1 NTLHTGL
8 TQSLIR
14 GGNLDDVVNDISQ
27 FVNSKIKNKK
37 YVASRLVTTESA
49 AYASKAQ
56 EQAYKDLSVDKYEIL
71 ATLDLHTS
79 DICQD
84 LDGKIF
90 DRKDYQVGVTAP
102 PFHPNCYDKETEIL
116 TNQGWK
122 LFRDLT
128 KKDLVYTLNKDTLIP
143 EWQKPIN
150 YIFYNYKGKLLH
162 YKNSRFDLMIT
173 PEHKIMV
180 QNMDSSVK
188 DKTWKLKSAIAV
200 GRKSKNRM
208 LSGISWKGTNKKFET
223 LANKNVPIEIYLKF
237 MAYWLADGSC
247 TKDRSSYSVKIS
259 QYENDWM
266 YEELKDFPFKIYKC
280 KESLMIHNKELGIE
294 LSKFGK
300 CTEKYIPENIK
311 ELSPELIRIF
321 LMAYAKTDGH
331 IKKGKEW
338 KGYQFDDSIVFFTT
352 SDKLASDLG
361 ELILKA
367 GGRPS
372 YYLNKIQGKEIEF
385 KNGKYTINKDCWVIS
400 WNKQIHTWLS
410 NLEIT
415 EINYDDVVYCVEVSK
430 YNTLLVR
437 RNGKV
442 CWSGNCRTTTVPW
455 FPDDVDTGERAA
467 RGKDGKVGYV
477 PQNMTYKEWYNKY
490 VEQKFEESGIIEL
503 DNNSSNSVIKRCI
516 EKEIEYIGIEK
527 SSAIPLEEVI
537 ISELGGGDKT
547 RGSCS
552 SLAFAYAGNKNGY
565 KVLDFRG
572 GNSQA
577 VFARNKTILEITELE
592 GIRSWVVY
600 EKNDFTALKKLITN
614 MEEKKEY
621 YLAIGRHAAIIR
633 KIEKRYEYLE
643 LQSAK
648 YNGFKTLDVGVLKNR
663 FGCQKSYRR
672 AGMTIAP
679 PSMLIDIDT
688 LKGNKEFNQILGFIN
703 TAKEKQLKGVE
714 GYEK

>member
-1 NTLHTGL
+1 MSSYWADRFISEEERRDRDNRRYYSTIEKEYNKALAGLEKDIEYWLGRIAKNNDISLSGAKELLSKKELQEFKWTVEEYIKKGEENGVSGQWLKQLENASARIHIQRLEALKIQIQDRIENMYTTRDKSMEDYLCRVYKDTYYHTVFEIDKGVGSIQSSFNKLNDRKVLQIIHKPWTTDGKDFSTRIWEDKANLVNTLHTGL

-27 FVNSKIKNKK
+27 FVSSKIKNKK

-102 PFHPNCYDKETEIL
+102 PFHPNC
-116 TNQGWK
+116 
-122 LFRDLT
+122 
-128 KKDLVYTLNKDTLIP
+128 
-143 EWQKPIN
+143 
-150 YIFYNYKGKLLH
+150 
-162 YKNSRFDLMIT
+162 
-173 PEHKIMV
+173 
-180 QNMDSSVK
+180 
-188 DKTWKLKSAIAV
+188 
-200 GRKSKNRM
+200 
-208 LSGISWKGTNKKFET
+208 
-223 LANKNVPIEIYLKF
+223 
-237 MAYWLADGSC
+237 
-247 TKDRSSYSVKIS
+247 
-259 QYENDWM
+259 
-266 YEELKDFPFKIYKC
+266 
-280 KESLMIHNKELGIE
+280 
-294 LSKFGK
+294 
-300 CTEKYIPENIK
+300 
-311 ELSPELIRIF
+311 
-321 LMAYAKTDGH
+321 
-331 IKKGKEW
+331 
-338 KGYQFDDSIVFFTT
+338 
-352 SDKLASDLG
+352 
-361 ELILKA
+361 
-367 GGRPS
+367 
-372 YYLNKIQGKEIEF
+372 
-385 KNGKYTINKDCWVIS
+385 
-400 WNKQIHTWLS
+400 
-410 NLEIT
+410 
-415 EINYDDVVYCVEVSK
+415 
-430 YNTLLVR
+430 
-437 RNGKV
+437 
-442 CWSGNCRTTTVPW
+442 RTVTVPW

-490 VEQKFEESGIIEL
+490 VEQKFKENGIIEL
-503 DNNSSNSVIKRCI
+503 DSNSNNPVIRRCI
-516 EKEIEYIGIEK
+516 EKQIEYIGIEK
-527 SSAIPLEEVI
+527 SSTIPLEEVI

-577 VFARNKTILEITELE
+577 IFASNKTILEITELE
-592 GIRSWVVY
+592 GIKSWVVY

-633 KIEKRYEYLE
+633 KIEKGYEYLE

-648 YNGFKTLDVGVLKNR
+648 YNGFKTFDMNVLKNR

-672 AGMTIAP
+672 AGMTLAP

-688 LKGNKEFNQILGFIN
+688 LKDNKEFNQMLGFIN

>member
-1 NTLHTGL
+1 MSSYWADRFVSEEERRDRDNRRYYSTIEKEYNKALASLEKDIEYWLGRIAKNNDISLSGAKELLSKKELQEFKWTVEEYIKKGKENGVSGQWLKQLENASARVHIQRLEALKIQIQDRIENMYTIRDRSLEDYLCRVYKDTYYHIVFEIDKGIGSIQSSFNKLDDRKVLQIIHKPWATDGKDFSTRIWEDKANLVNTLHTGL

-27 FVNSKIKNKK
+27 YVSCKIKNKK
-37 YVASRLVTTESA
+37 YIASRLVTTESA

-102 PFHPNCYDKETEIL
+102 PFHPNC
-116 TNQGWK
+116 
-122 LFRDLT
+122 
-128 KKDLVYTLNKDTLIP
+128 
-143 EWQKPIN
+143 
-150 YIFYNYKGKLLH
+150 
-162 YKNSRFDLMIT
+162 
-173 PEHKIMV
+173 
-180 QNMDSSVK
+180 
-188 DKTWKLKSAIAV
+188 
-200 GRKSKNRM
+200 
-208 LSGISWKGTNKKFET
+208 
-223 LANKNVPIEIYLKF
+223 
-237 MAYWLADGSC
+237 
-247 TKDRSSYSVKIS
+247 
-259 QYENDWM
+259 
-266 YEELKDFPFKIYKC
+266 
-280 KESLMIHNKELGIE
+280 
-294 LSKFGK
+294 
-300 CTEKYIPENIK
+300 
-311 ELSPELIRIF
+311 
-321 LMAYAKTDGH
+321 
-331 IKKGKEW
+331 
-338 KGYQFDDSIVFFTT
+338 
-352 SDKLASDLG
+352 
-361 ELILKA
+361 
-367 GGRPS
+367 
-372 YYLNKIQGKEIEF
+372 
-385 KNGKYTINKDCWVIS
+385 
-400 WNKQIHTWLS
+400 
-410 NLEIT
+410 
-415 EINYDDVVYCVEVSK
+415 
-430 YNTLLVR
+430 
-437 RNGKV
+437 
-442 CWSGNCRTTTVPW
+442 RTVTVPW
-455 FPDDVDTGERAA
+455 FPDDVDTERAA

-490 VEQKFEESGIIEL
+490 IEQKFEESGIIEL

-516 EKEIEYIGIEK
+516 EKGIEYIGIEK
-527 SSAIPLEEVI
+527 YSTIPLEENI

-547 RGSCS
+547 KGSCS

-577 VFARNKTILEITELE
+577 MFASNKTILEITELE
-592 GIRSWVVY
+592 GIKSWVVK
-600 EKNDFTALKKLITN
+600 EKNDFTAIKKLIAN
-614 MEEKKEY
+614 IEEKKEY

>member
-1 NTLHTGL
+1 MSSYWADRFVSEEERRDRDNRRYYSTIEKEYNKALAGLDKDIEYWLGRIAKNNDISLSGAKELLSKKELQEFKWTVEEYIQKGKENGVSGQWLKQLENASARVHIQRLEALKIQIQDRIENMYTTKDRSMEDYLCRVYKDTYYHTVFEIDKGIGSIQSSFNKLDDRKVLQIIHKPWATDGKDFSTRIWEDKANLVNTLHTGL

-14 GGNLDDVVNDISQ
+14 GGNLNDVVNDISQ
-27 FVNSKIKNKK
+27 FVSSKIKNKK
-37 YVASRLVTTESA
+37 YIASRLVTTESA

-102 PFHPNCYDKETEIL
+102 PFHPNC
-116 TNQGWK
+116 
-122 LFRDLT
+122 
-128 KKDLVYTLNKDTLIP
+128 
-143 EWQKPIN
+143 
-150 YIFYNYKGKLLH
+150 
-162 YKNSRFDLMIT
+162 
-173 PEHKIMV
+173 
-180 QNMDSSVK
+180 
-188 DKTWKLKSAIAV
+188 
-200 GRKSKNRM
+200 
-208 LSGISWKGTNKKFET
+208 
-223 LANKNVPIEIYLKF
+223 
-237 MAYWLADGSC
+237 
-247 TKDRSSYSVKIS
+247 
-259 QYENDWM
+259 
-266 YEELKDFPFKIYKC
+266 
-280 KESLMIHNKELGIE
+280 
-294 LSKFGK
+294 
-300 CTEKYIPENIK
+300 
-311 ELSPELIRIF
+311 
-321 LMAYAKTDGH
+321 
-331 IKKGKEW
+331 
-338 KGYQFDDSIVFFTT
+338 
-352 SDKLASDLG
+352 
-361 ELILKA
+361 
-367 GGRPS
+367 
-372 YYLNKIQGKEIEF
+372 
-385 KNGKYTINKDCWVIS
+385 
-400 WNKQIHTWLS
+400 
-410 NLEIT
+410 
-415 EINYDDVVYCVEVSK
+415 
-430 YNTLLVR
+430 
-437 RNGKV
+437 
-442 CWSGNCRTTTVPW
+442 RTVTVPW

-516 EKEIEYIGIEK
+516 EKEIEYIGIK
-527 SSAIPLEEVI
+527 KYSTIPLEEVI

-547 RGSCS
+547 KGSCS

-577 VFARNKTILEITELE
+577 MFASNKTILEITELE
-592 GIRSWVVY
+592 GIKSWVVY
-600 EKNDFTALKKLITN
+600 EKNDFTALKKLIAN
-614 MEEKKEY
+614 IEEKKEY

-648 YNGFKTLDVGVLKNR
+648 YNGFKTFDMNVLKNR

-672 AGMTIAP
+672 AGMTLAP
-679 PSMLIDIDT
+679 PSMLIEIDT
-688 LKGNKEFNQILGFIN
+688 LKDNKEFNQMLGFIN

>member
-1 NTLHTGL
+1 MSSYWADRFVSEEERRDRDNRRYYSTIEKEYNKALAGLDKDIEYWLGRIAKNNDISLSGAKELLSKKELQEFKWTVEEYIQKGKENGVSGQWLKQLENASARVHIQRLEALKIQIQDRIENMYTTKDRSMEDYLCRVYKDTYYHTVFEIDKGIGSIQSSFNKLDDRKVLQIIHKPWATDGKDFSTRIWEDKANLVNTLHTGL

-14 GGNLDDVVNDISQ
+14 GGNLNDVANDISQ
-27 FVNSKIKNKK
+27 FVSSKIKNKK
-37 YVASRLVTTESA
+37 YIASRLVTTESA

-102 PFHPNCYDKETEIL
+102 PFHPNC
-116 TNQGWK
+116 
-122 LFRDLT
+122 
-128 KKDLVYTLNKDTLIP
+128 
-143 EWQKPIN
+143 
-150 YIFYNYKGKLLH
+150 
-162 YKNSRFDLMIT
+162 
-173 PEHKIMV
+173 
-180 QNMDSSVK
+180 
-188 DKTWKLKSAIAV
+188 
-200 GRKSKNRM
+200 
-208 LSGISWKGTNKKFET
+208 
-223 LANKNVPIEIYLKF
+223 
-237 MAYWLADGSC
+237 
-247 TKDRSSYSVKIS
+247 
-259 QYENDWM
+259 
-266 YEELKDFPFKIYKC
+266 
-280 KESLMIHNKELGIE
+280 
-294 LSKFGK
+294 
-300 CTEKYIPENIK
+300 
-311 ELSPELIRIF
+311 
-321 LMAYAKTDGH
+321 
-331 IKKGKEW
+331 
-338 KGYQFDDSIVFFTT
+338 
-352 SDKLASDLG
+352 
-361 ELILKA
+361 
-367 GGRPS
+367 
-372 YYLNKIQGKEIEF
+372 
-385 KNGKYTINKDCWVIS
+385 
-400 WNKQIHTWLS
+400 
-410 NLEIT
+410 
-415 EINYDDVVYCVEVSK
+415 
-430 YNTLLVR
+430 
-437 RNGKV
+437 
-442 CWSGNCRTTTVPW
+442 RTVTVPW

-516 EKEIEYIGIEK
+516 EKEIEYIGIK
-527 SSAIPLEEVI
+527 KYSTIPLEEVI

-547 RGSCS
+547 KGSCS

-577 VFARNKTILEITELE
+577 MFASNKTILEITELE
-592 GIRSWVVY
+592 GIKSWVVY
-600 EKNDFTALKKLITN
+600 EKNDFTALKKLIAN
-614 MEEKKEY
+614 IEEKKEY

-648 YNGFKTLDVGVLKNR
+648 YNGFKTFDMNVLKNR

-672 AGMTIAP
+672 AGMTLAP
-679 PSMLIDIDT
+679 PSMLIEIDT
-688 LKGNKEFNQILGFIN
+688 LKDNKEFNQMLGFIN

>member
-1 NTLHTGL
+1 MSSYWADRFLSEEERRDKDNRRYYSTIEKEYNKALAGLEKDIEYWLGRIAKNNDISLSGAKELLSKKELQEFKWTVEEYIKKGEENGVSGQWLKQLENASARVHIQRLEALKIQIQDRIENMYTTRDRSMEDYLCRVYKDTYYHTVFEIDKGIGNIQSSFNKLDDRKVSQIIHKPWATDGKDFSTRIWEDKANLVNTLHTGL

-27 FVNSKIKNKK
+27 FVSSKIKNKK

-102 PFHPNCYDKETEIL
+102 PFHPNC
-116 TNQGWK
+116 
-122 LFRDLT
+122 
-128 KKDLVYTLNKDTLIP
+128 
-143 EWQKPIN
+143 
-150 YIFYNYKGKLLH
+150 
-162 YKNSRFDLMIT
+162 
-173 PEHKIMV
+173 
-180 QNMDSSVK
+180 
-188 DKTWKLKSAIAV
+188 
-200 GRKSKNRM
+200 
-208 LSGISWKGTNKKFET
+208 
-223 LANKNVPIEIYLKF
+223 
-237 MAYWLADGSC
+237 
-247 TKDRSSYSVKIS
+247 
-259 QYENDWM
+259 
-266 YEELKDFPFKIYKC
+266 
-280 KESLMIHNKELGIE
+280 
-294 LSKFGK
+294 
-300 CTEKYIPENIK
+300 
-311 ELSPELIRIF
+311 
-321 LMAYAKTDGH
+321 
-331 IKKGKEW
+331 
-338 KGYQFDDSIVFFTT
+338 
-352 SDKLASDLG
+352 
-361 ELILKA
+361 
-367 GGRPS
+367 
-372 YYLNKIQGKEIEF
+372 
-385 KNGKYTINKDCWVIS
+385 
-400 WNKQIHTWLS
+400 
-410 NLEIT
+410 
-415 EINYDDVVYCVEVSK
+415 
-430 YNTLLVR
+430 
-437 RNGKV
+437 
-442 CWSGNCRTTTVPW
+442 RTVTVPW

-490 VEQKFEESGIIEL
+490 VEQKFKENGIIEL
-503 DNNSSNSVIKRCI
+503 DSNSNNPVIRRCI
-516 EKEIEYIGIEK
+516 EKQIEYIGIEK
-527 SSAIPLEEVI
+527 SSTIPLEEVI

-577 VFARNKTILEITELE
+577 IFASNKTILEITELE
-592 GIRSWVVY
+592 GIKSWVVY

-633 KIEKRYEYLE
+633 KIEKGYEYLE

-648 YNGFKTLDVGVLKNR
+648 YNGFKTFDMNVLKNR

-672 AGMTIAP
+672 AGMTLAP

-688 LKGNKEFNQILGFIN
+688 LKDNKEFNQMLGFIN

>member
-1 NTLHTGL
+1 MSSYWADRFLSEEERRDRDNRRYYSTIEKEYNKALAGLEKDIEYWLGRIAKNNDISLSGAKELLSKKELQEFKWTVEEYIQRGKENEVSGQWLKQLENASARVHIQRLEALKIQIQDRIENMYTTRDRSMEDYLCRIYKDTYYHTVFEIDKGVGSIQSSFNKLDDRKILQIIHKPWAVDGKDFSTRIWEDKANLVNTLHTGL
-8 TQSLIR
+8 TQAFIR

-27 FVNSKIKNKK
+27 FVSSKIKNKK

-102 PFHPNCYDKETEIL
+102 PFHPNC
-116 TNQGWK
+116 
-122 LFRDLT
+122 
-128 KKDLVYTLNKDTLIP
+128 
-143 EWQKPIN
+143 
-150 YIFYNYKGKLLH
+150 
-162 YKNSRFDLMIT
+162 
-173 PEHKIMV
+173 
-180 QNMDSSVK
+180 
-188 DKTWKLKSAIAV
+188 
-200 GRKSKNRM
+200 
-208 LSGISWKGTNKKFET
+208 
-223 LANKNVPIEIYLKF
+223 
-237 MAYWLADGSC
+237 
-247 TKDRSSYSVKIS
+247 
-259 QYENDWM
+259 
-266 YEELKDFPFKIYKC
+266 
-280 KESLMIHNKELGIE
+280 
-294 LSKFGK
+294 
-300 CTEKYIPENIK
+300 
-311 ELSPELIRIF
+311 
-321 LMAYAKTDGH
+321 
-331 IKKGKEW
+331 
-338 KGYQFDDSIVFFTT
+338 
-352 SDKLASDLG
+352 
-361 ELILKA
+361 
-367 GGRPS
+367 
-372 YYLNKIQGKEIEF
+372 
-385 KNGKYTINKDCWVIS
+385 
-400 WNKQIHTWLS
+400 
-410 NLEIT
+410 
-415 EINYDDVVYCVEVSK
+415 
-430 YNTLLVR
+430 
-437 RNGKV
+437 
-442 CWSGNCRTTTVPW
+442 RTTTVPW

-467 RGKDGKVGYV
+467 RGKDGKVGYI

>member
-1 NTLHTGL
+1 MSSYWADRFVSEEERRDRDNRRYYSTIEKEYNKALAGLDKDIEYWLGRIAKNNDISLSGAKELLSKKELQEFKWTVEEYIQKGKENGVSGQWLKQLENASARVHIQRLEALKIQIQDRIENMYTTKDRSMEDYLCRVYKDTYYHTVFEIDKGIGSIQSSFNKLDDRKVSQIIHKPWAIDGKDFSTRIWEDKANLVNTLHTGL

-27 FVNSKIKNKK
+27 FVSSKIKNKK
-37 YVASRLVTTESA
+37 YIASRLVTTESA

-102 PFHPNCYDKETEIL
+102 PFHPNC
-116 TNQGWK
+116 
-122 LFRDLT
+122 
-128 KKDLVYTLNKDTLIP
+128 
-143 EWQKPIN
+143 
-150 YIFYNYKGKLLH
+150 
-162 YKNSRFDLMIT
+162 
-173 PEHKIMV
+173 
-180 QNMDSSVK
+180 
-188 DKTWKLKSAIAV
+188 
-200 GRKSKNRM
+200 
-208 LSGISWKGTNKKFET
+208 
-223 LANKNVPIEIYLKF
+223 
-237 MAYWLADGSC
+237 
-247 TKDRSSYSVKIS
+247 
-259 QYENDWM
+259 
-266 YEELKDFPFKIYKC
+266 
-280 KESLMIHNKELGIE
+280 
-294 LSKFGK
+294 
-300 CTEKYIPENIK
+300 
-311 ELSPELIRIF
+311 
-321 LMAYAKTDGH
+321 
-331 IKKGKEW
+331 
-338 KGYQFDDSIVFFTT
+338 
-352 SDKLASDLG
+352 
-361 ELILKA
+361 
-367 GGRPS
+367 
-372 YYLNKIQGKEIEF
+372 
-385 KNGKYTINKDCWVIS
+385 
-400 WNKQIHTWLS
+400 
-410 NLEIT
+410 
-415 EINYDDVVYCVEVSK
+415 
-430 YNTLLVR
+430 
-437 RNGKV
+437 
-442 CWSGNCRTTTVPW
+442 RTVTVPW

-516 EKEIEYIGIEK
+516 EKEIEYIGIK
-527 SSAIPLEEVI
+527 KYSTIPLEEVI

-547 RGSCS
+547 KGSCS

-577 VFARNKTILEITELE
+577 MFASNKTILEITELE
-592 GIRSWVVY
+592 GIKSWVVY
-600 EKNDFTALKKLITN
+600 EKNDFTALKKLIAN
-614 MEEKKEY
+614 IEEKKEY

-648 YNGFKTLDVGVLKNR
+648 YNGFKTFDMNVLKNR

-672 AGMTIAP
+672 AGMTLAP
-679 PSMLIDIDT
+679 PSMLIEIDT
-688 LKGNKEFNQILGFIN
+688 LKDNKEFNQMLGFIN